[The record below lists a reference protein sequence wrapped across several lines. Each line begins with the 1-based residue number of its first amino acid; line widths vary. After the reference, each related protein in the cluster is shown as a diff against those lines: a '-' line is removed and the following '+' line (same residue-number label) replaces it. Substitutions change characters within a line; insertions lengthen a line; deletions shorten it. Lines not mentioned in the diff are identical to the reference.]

1 MTGREVV
8 LGRVRAAL
16 AGGGAAPP
24 VVDRGYDR
32 PAPDA
37 GSAAVLDLF
46 VTRLQGYDATV
57 HRVAPEQAADTVAG
71 ILRDRELHR
80 VIAPPGL
87 NDAWLAADG
96 ITWVRDEPPLSSD
109 EVAGVDA
116 VVSAAAVAV
125 ADSGTIVLD
134 GSAGQGRRVLS
145 LLPDAMVVVLDAAQV
160 VSSLPA
166 AIARLDGTRPMTF
179 VSGPSATVDIELV
192 RVQGVHG
199 PRALDVVLL
208 DPHGTFRA

>member
-1 MTGREVV
+1 MTGREVI

-16 AGGGAAPP
+16 AGATPP
-24 VVDRGYDR
+24 VVDRGYAR

-37 GSAAVLDLF
+37 GSTSVLDLF
-46 VTRLQGYDATV
+46 VTRLQGYHATV
-57 HRVAPEQAADTVAG
+57 HRVRPQQAADTIAG
-71 ILRDRELHR
+71 ILRDRGQRR

-96 ITWVRDEPPLSSD
+96 VTWVGDEPALSSD
-109 EVAGVDA
+109 EVAAADA
-116 VVSAAAVAV
+116 VVTAAAVAI

-145 LLPDAMVVVLDAAQV
+145 LLPDAMIVVLEAAQV

-208 DPHGTFRA
+208 DPHGAFRA